1 MVGLTDVDIPII
13 LWISGGVT
21 NKYLTIYLK
30 LNVDEHKPEN
40 DEEEVVKSEPH
51 PGRVEGAGVW
61 NPEGGDHQSCW
72 RGRGWRMRRP
82 ASRRGRSCGRGSAA
96 CWPGW
101 APASPLA
108 DSAAAR
114 PGSPPRSPAS
124 RPRSDRSANLKIVTI
139 QFVC

>member
-61 NPEGGDHQSCW
+61 DPEGGDHQSCCRV
-72 RGRGWRMRRP
+72 RGCRMRRP
-82 ASRRGRSCGRGSAA
+82 ASRQGRLNLDMAGSV
-96 CWPGW
+96 
-101 APASPLA
+101 L
-108 DSAAAR
+108 
-114 PGSPPRSPAS
+114 RSTF
-124 RPRSDRSANLKIVTI
+124 DTQIEKIDKKKKRLV
-139 QFVC
+139 